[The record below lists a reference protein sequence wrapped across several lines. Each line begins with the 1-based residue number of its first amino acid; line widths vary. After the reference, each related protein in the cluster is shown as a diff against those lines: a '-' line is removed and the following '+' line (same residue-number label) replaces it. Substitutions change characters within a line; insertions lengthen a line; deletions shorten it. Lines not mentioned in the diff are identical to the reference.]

1 MASVMASLRRHIVMS
16 GVVKFCV
23 GLVIGFWLGVYFLPI
38 LIAEKDL
45 DSESIAALSDSVLR
59 RGTSVQG
66 SPGSDDL
73 QWGDGVVMVNADR
86 IWLGGKVALG
96 PDYCLYLAP
105 KYVETGPGFQAI
117 TAQSLQIG
125 PIRAFGNLLTRLNYN
140 NVVFEK

>member
-1 MASVMASLRRHIVMS
+1 M
-16 GVVKFCV
+16 
-23 GLVIGFWLGVYFLPI
+23 VYFQPI

-86 IWLGGKVALG
+86 IWLDGKVAPG
-96 PDYCLYLAP
+96 PDYRLYLAP
-105 KYVETGPGFQAI
+105 KYVETGPGFQTI
-117 TAQSLQIG
+117 KAQSLQIG
-125 PIRAFGNLLTRLNYN
+125 PIKAFENFSLDLPDGVDVTNYRAVLICCEAFGQFITAAELQ
-140 NVVFEK
+140 

>member
-1 MASVMASLRRHIVMS
+1 MASVMASLRCHIVMS

-23 GLVIGFWLGVYFLPI
+23 GLVIGFWLGVYFLSI

-73 QWGDGVVMVNADR
+73 QWGDGVVMVNTDR

-96 PDYCLYLAP
+96 PDYRLYLAP
-105 KYVETGPGFQAI
+105 KYVETGPRFQAI
-117 TAQSLQIG
+117 MAQSLQIG
-125 PIRAFGNLLTRLNYN
+125 PIRAFANLLTRLNCN
-140 NVVFEK
+140 NGVLEK